1 VEREPVDLQAALN
14 RVSDGIIVLDRDWT
28 CTFLNTAGAALLGRD
43 RGDLLAREVW
53 PAFSPEVRATF
64 EPHLREA
71 LHTQQVS
78 EFEERLDP
86 DGRWFSVRSFPSPDG
101 LTIYFRDITALKEL
115 TEDHQRATQDLREAH
130 AARMR
135 FEALVE
141 ASSDFIAIAALDGR
155 VLYLNPGG
163 RALVGLPADLD
174 VSLTTVADYL
184 TPEGIEAS
192 LSIEQPAVIR
202 DGRWTG
208 EATLRDHRGGPPIPV
223 TVSSFLIRDQ
233 QTQEPFALAT
243 VQRDLTARR
252 DAEEKLRV
260 ATAQRRE
267 LHNRLVA
274 AQEQERARIAADVH
288 DDSVQALA
296 AVDLRLGLL
305 HRRVREQAPDLDP
318 LVRQLQATL
327 SGATDRLRNLL
338 FDLEPADLDRGLVE
352 GLRRVHDHVL
362 RETQMVW
369 TVRGEDVD
377 LPRAEQEQTIRVV
390 KEALTNVR
398 AHSRARAVTTVLIAV
413 DGGAE
418 LAVIDDGVGIDP
430 DTASSPPGH
439 RGLTTMRERVE
450 IAGGWW
456 RLERPDAGGTAVRF
470 WLPGASPL

>member
-1 VEREPVDLQAALN
+1 
-14 RVSDGIIVLDRDWT
+14 
-28 CTFLNTAGAALLGRD
+28 
-43 RGDLLAREVW
+43 
-53 PAFSPEVRATF
+53 
-64 EPHLREA
+64 
-71 LHTQQVS
+71 
-78 EFEERLDP
+78 
-86 DGRWFSVRSFPSPDG
+86 
-101 LTIYFRDITALKEL
+101 
-115 TEDHQRATQDLREAH
+115 
-130 AARMR
+130 
-135 FEALVE
+135 
-141 ASSDFIAIAALDGR
+141 
-155 VLYLNPGG
+155 
-163 RALVGLPADLD
+163 
-174 VSLTTVADYL
+174 
-184 TPEGIEAS
+184 
-192 LSIEQPAVIR
+192 
-202 DGRWTG
+202 
-208 EATLRDHRGGPPIPV
+208 
-223 TVSSFLIRDQ
+223 VSSFLIRDQ